1 MSNYSYVGGGVFR
14 SVSKPKAYT
23 GPAAREEK
31 KKPHTILGVEVDEA
45 TYNRYKMRAWD
56 INGKEYSLLG
66 VMLWATSKEIATAY
80 PEDAKAARA
89 VFASILDE
97 LEPVNADGV
106 NAARRK
112 LDNTAI
118 EITGERMMKGMRRK
132 NFGGYLE
139 DIDAIYKADRKQRE
153 TLDANFKQLKAEYE
167 AITKAHPR
175 IDDPERVIAQ
185 GNLLAAERKYK
196 TDIDNLAQ
204 KHTKS
209 INAVRNEMAEHLTEF
224 YRADPGKLDE
234 KAMQFLNSGIATPG
248 ELEHLAGQFK
258 SNPTMLRMIGQHA
271 KGITEKYSKGRST
284 AAGNEKYLKLLRLGA
299 LADGLTTDVASKD
312 ELAIFNGLAAFAE
325 RGVTRDAYQ
334 GAGFAAKW
342 DQFYNEAV
350 DKMQAVD
357 RLAE

>member
-1 MSNYSYVGGGVFR
+1 MINSKYVGGGIFR
-14 SVSKPKAYT
+14 SVSKPKKYT
-23 GPAAREEK
+23 GPVAREEK
-31 KKPHTILGVEVDEA
+31 KKPHTVLGVEVDEI
-45 TYNRYKMRAWD
+45 THNRYKARSWN
-56 INGKEYSLLG
+56 INGKECSLLG

-153 TLDANFKQLKAEYE
+153 TLDANFKQHKAEYE

-175 IDDPERVIAQ
+175 IDDPERLIAQ
-185 GNLLAAERKYK
+185 GNFLTAERKYK
-196 TDIDNLAQ
+196 TDIDDLANR
-204 KHTKS
+204 HVES
-209 INAVRNEMAEHLTEF
+209 VNAVRAEMLEHLTDF

-234 KAMQFLNSGIATPG
+234 KAMQFLNSGIATPA
-248 ELEHLAGQFK
+248 ELEHLAGQYK
-258 SNPTMLRMIGQHA
+258 ANPTMLRMIGQHA
-271 KGITEKYSKGRST
+271 KGLEYKYKRHNT
-284 AAGNEKYLKLLRLGA
+284 AAGRENYMKLLRLDSVA
-299 LADGLTTDVASKD
+299 ANLTTDVNERD
-312 ELAIFNGLAAFAE
+312 EIAIFNGLAAFAE
-325 RGVTRDAYQ
+325 RGVTRDEYQ
-334 GAGFAAKW
+334 AAGFASKW
-342 DQFYNEAV
+342 DSIYNETIE
-350 DKMQAVD
+350 KMRAVD